1 MPPDAEKIKITIS
14 STSLLVCSNSRQ
26 LEVKPSHYRRWEP
39 KTARET
45 HFWCTKL
52 RYFVVNC
59 YKPLKYGLFLIKHTI
74 SEQFLKIVALVD
86 DTIFSS
92 CLSGRSSLHSK
103 TLFFYFLSNI
113 RTNYAPLAMVL
124 MNIALFRSNYRVFLD
139 TGECYCPNN
148 RLCSVTTMLHFQR
161 IATIT
166 PQQLTQPTQL
176 TMTKIMSG
184 WGKHCNWIQGNCP
197 ISHREALLVYL
208 QLCYFENAEGGFLRK
223 LSF

>member
-1 MPPDAEKIKITIS
+1 MGAEDSQRTPFLMHKTTLFCRKLLQNVKIW
-14 STSLLVCSNSRQ
+14 
-26 LEVKPSHYRRWEP
+26 P
-39 KTARET
+39 
-45 HFWCTKL
+45 
-52 RYFVVNC
+52 
-59 YKPLKYGLFLIKHTI
+59 FLIKHTI
-74 SEQFLKIVALVD
+74 SEQFLKIVALED

-103 TLFFYFLSNI
+103 TQFFDFLSNI

-166 PQQLTQPTQL
+166 PQQLTELTQL

-184 WGKHCNWIQGNCP
+184 WGKHCNWIQEKENCP